1 MDAGTYLNNI
11 RDKNDD
17 NSIKYD
23 KMISEVPYI
32 TNPKDLEKLKE
43 ILNELKTEN
52 KDLYDYIISLLKKT
66 DDLSELFLLYKE
78 YKEAKLREEVLDKE
92 IRFKDIEFSNIKE
105 DLSDKEDDLKDFD
118 NIAKDLKSTG
128 KILDDLSSTT
138 SINLDRTFVDLEK
151 EDAKKLGFGTKALLA
166 LGSFLAFKNNHNI
179 VGTLLATYLSYKV
192 LTELSSSNKENY
204 IDLCNEYI
212 DSLESYKDN
221 AIEIEKN
228 LLSNLD
234 NIEKVESDLKTKY
247 KAYLKE
253 SEFKR
258 IFKLIDDIKDTVKY
272 SLKDI
277 DKTKYN
283 IDRSID
289 NGKVKIKVMEGQDKI
304 VIT

>member
-1 MDAGTYLNNI
+1 MDVKTYLNNI

-17 NSIKYD
+17 NSLKYD
-23 KMISEVPYI
+23 KMISEIPYI
-32 TNPKDLEKLKE
+32 TNPKDLDKLKE
-43 ILNELKTEN
+43 ILNELKDEN

-66 DDLSELFLLYKE
+66 DDLNELFLLYKE
-78 YKEAKLREEVLDKE
+78 YKEAKLREEVLDSEVRSKN
-92 IRFKDIEFSNIKE
+92 IEFNNIKE
-105 DLSDKEDDLKDFD
+105 DLSDKEDDLKDLE
-118 NIAKDLKSTG
+118 NIAKELKSTG

-138 SINLDRTFVDLEK
+138 SINLDRTFIDLEK
-151 EDAKKLGFGTKALLA
+151 EESKRLGFGTKALLA

-192 LTELSSSNKENY
+192 LSELSSSSKNNY

-221 AIEIEKN
+221 AIEVEKN

-234 NIEKVESDLKTKY
+234 NIEKVEKELKTKY

-258 IFKLIDDIKDTVKY
+258 IFKVIDDIKDTVKY

-277 DKTKYN
+277 DKTKDD

-289 NGKVKIKVMEGQDKI
+289 NGKAKVKIMEG
-304 VIT
+304 

>member
-1 MDAGTYLNNI
+1 MDAKTYLNNI

-17 NSIKYD
+17 NSLKYD
-23 KMISEVPYI
+23 KMISEIPYI

-43 ILNELKTEN
+43 ILTELKTEN

-66 DDLSELFLLYKE
+66 DDLNELFLLYKE
-78 YKEAKLREEVLDKE
+78 YKEAKLREEVLDNE
-92 IRFKDIEFSNIKE
+92 VRSKDIEFNNIKE

-192 LTELSSSNKENY
+192 LGELSSSNKENY

-212 DSLESYKDN
+212 DSLETYKDN

-228 LLSNLD
+228 LVSNLD

-247 KAYLKE
+247 KAYLRE
-253 SEFKR
+253 TEFKR

-277 DKTKYN
+277 DKTKDN

-289 NGKVKIKVMEGQDKI
+289 NGKVKVKVIEG
-304 VIT
+304 

>member
-1 MDAGTYLNNI
+1 MDAKTYLNNI

-17 NSIKYD
+17 NSLKYD
-23 KMISEVPYI
+23 KMISKIPYI
-32 TNPKDLEKLKE
+32 TNPKDLDKLKE
-43 ILNELKTEN
+43 ILTELRNEN
-52 KDLYDYIISLLKKT
+52 KDLYDYIVSLLKKT
-66 DDLSELFLLYKE
+66 DDLNELFLLYKE
-78 YKEAKLREEVLDKE
+78 YKEAKLREEVLDSEVRSKTT
-92 IRFKDIEFSNIKE
+92 EFNNIKE
-105 DLSDKEDDLKDFD
+105 DLSDKEDNLKDFD
-118 NIAKDLKSTG
+118 KVAKELKSTG

-138 SINLDRTFVDLEK
+138 SINLDRTFIDLEK
-151 EDAKKLGFGTKALLA
+151 EKSKRLGFGTKALLA

-192 LTELSSSNKENY
+192 LSELSSSSKNNY

-221 AIEIEKN
+221 AIEVEKN

-234 NIEKVESDLKTKY
+234 NIEKVEKELKTKY

-258 IFKLIDDIKDTVKY
+258 IFKVIDDIKDTVKY

-277 DKTKYN
+277 DKTKDD

-289 NGKVKIKVMEGQDKI
+289 NGKAKVKVMEG
-304 VIT
+304 

>member
-1 MDAGTYLNNI
+1 MDAKTYLNNI

-17 NSIKYD
+17 NSLKYD
-23 KMISEVPYI
+23 KMISEIPYI

-43 ILNELKTEN
+43 ILHELRNEN

-66 DDLSELFLLYKE
+66 DDLNELFLLYKE
-78 YKEAKLREEVLDKE
+78 YKEAKLREEVLDSEVRSKTT
-92 IRFKDIEFSNIKE
+92 EFNNIKE
-105 DLSDKEDDLKDFD
+105 DLSDKEDDLKDFE
-118 NIAKDLKSTG
+118 NIAKELKSTG
-128 KILDDLSSTT
+128 KILDDISSTT
-138 SINLDRTFVDLEK
+138 SINLDRTFNDLEK
-151 EDAKKLGFGTKALLA
+151 EESKRLGFGTKALLA

-179 VGTLLATYLSYKV
+179 IGTLLATYLSYKV
-192 LTELSSSNKENY
+192 LSELSSSSKNNY

-221 AIEIEKN
+221 AIEVEKN

-234 NIEKVESDLKTKY
+234 NIEKVEKELKTKY

-258 IFKLIDDIKDTVKY
+258 IFKVIDDIKDTVKY

-277 DKTKYN
+277 DKTKDD

-289 NGKVKIKVMEGQDKI
+289 NGKAKVKVMEG
-304 VIT
+304 

>member
-1 MDAGTYLNNI
+1 MDTKTYLNNI

-17 NSIKYD
+17 NSVKYD
-23 KMISEVPYI
+23 KMISEIPYI

-43 ILNELKTEN
+43 ILKELKTEN
-52 KDLYDYIISLLKKT
+52 KDLYDYIISLLKTT
-66 DDLSELFLLYKE
+66 DDLNELFLLYKE
-78 YKEAKLREEVLDKE
+78 YKEAKLREEVLDNE
-92 IRFKDIEFSNIKE
+92 VRAKDIEFNNIKE

-118 NIAKDLKSTG
+118 KVAKDLKSTG

-138 SINLDRTFVDLEK
+138 SINLDRTFNDLEK

-192 LTELSSSNKENY
+192 LSELLSSNKNNY

-212 DSLESYKDN
+212 DSLETYKDN
-221 AIEIEKN
+221 ALEIEKN

-247 KAYLKE
+247 KAYLRE

-258 IFKLIDDIKDTVKY
+258 IFKIINDIKDTVKY

-277 DKTKYN
+277 DKTKDD

-289 NGKVKIKVMEGQDKI
+289 NGKAKVKVMEG
-304 VIT
+304 

>member
-1 MDAGTYLNNI
+1 MDVKTYLNNI

-17 NSIKYD
+17 NSLKYD
-23 KMISEVPYI
+23 KMISEISYI
-32 TNPKDLEKLKE
+32 TNPKDLDKLKE
-43 ILNELKTEN
+43 ILTELRNEN

-66 DDLSELFLLYKE
+66 DDLNELFLLYKE
-78 YKEAKLREEVLDKE
+78 YKEAKLREEVLDSEVRSKN
-92 IRFKDIEFSNIKE
+92 IEFNNIKE
-105 DLSDKEDDLKDFD
+105 DLSDKEDDLKDFE
-118 NIAKDLKSTG
+118 NIAKELKSTG

-138 SINLDRTFVDLEK
+138 SINLDRTFIDLEK
-151 EDAKKLGFGTKALLA
+151 EESKRLGFGTKALLA

-192 LTELSSSNKENY
+192 LSELSSSSKNNY

-221 AIEIEKN
+221 AIEVEKN

-234 NIEKVESDLKTKY
+234 NIEKVEKELKTKY

-258 IFKLIDDIKDTVKY
+258 IFKVIDDIKDTVKY

-277 DKTKYN
+277 DKTKDD

-289 NGKVKIKVMEGQDKI
+289 NGKAKVKVMEG
-304 VIT
+304 

>member
-1 MDAGTYLNNI
+1 MDAKTYLNNI

-17 NSIKYD
+17 NSLKYD
-23 KMISEVPYI
+23 KMISEIPYI

-43 ILNELKTEN
+43 ILNELRNEN
-52 KDLYDYIISLLKKT
+52 KDLYDYIVSLLKKT
-66 DDLSELFLLYKE
+66 DDLNELFLLYKE
-78 YKEAKLREEVLDKE
+78 YKEAKLREEVLDSEVRSKTT
-92 IRFKDIEFSNIKE
+92 EFNNIKE

-128 KILDDLSSTT
+128 KILDDISSTA
-138 SINLDRTFVDLEK
+138 SINLDRTFNDLEK
-151 EDAKKLGFGTKALLA
+151 EESKRLGFGTKALLA

-192 LTELSSSNKENY
+192 LSELFSSNKNNY

-212 DSLESYKDN
+212 DSLETYKDN
-221 AIEIEKN
+221 AVEIEKN
-228 LLSNLD
+228 LVSNLD
-234 NIEKVESDLKTKY
+234 NIEKVEEELKTKY

-258 IFKLIDDIKDTVKY
+258 IFKVIDDIKDTVKY

-277 DKTKYN
+277 DKTKDD

-289 NGKVKIKVMEGQDKI
+289 NGKAKVKVMEG
-304 VIT
+304 

>member
-1 MDAGTYLNNI
+1 MDAKTYLNNI

-17 NSIKYD
+17 NSVKYD
-23 KMISEVPYI
+23 KMISEIPYI

-43 ILNELKTEN
+43 ILKELKTEN

-66 DDLSELFLLYKE
+66 DDLNELFLLYKE
-78 YKEAKLREEVLDKE
+78 YKEAKLREEMLDNE
-92 IRFKDIEFSNIKE
+92 VRAKDIEFNNIKE

-118 NIAKDLKSTG
+118 NIAKELKSTG

-138 SINLDRTFVDLEK
+138 SINLDRTFNDLEK

-192 LTELSSSNKENY
+192 LSELSSSNKNNY

-212 DSLESYKDN
+212 DSLETYKDN
-221 AIEIEKN
+221 ALEIEKN
-228 LLSNLD
+228 LVSNLD

-247 KAYLKE
+247 KAYLRE

-258 IFKLIDDIKDTVKY
+258 IFKVIDDIKDTVKY

-277 DKTKYN
+277 DKTKDD
-283 IDRSID
+283 IGRSID
-289 NGKVKIKVMEGQDKI
+289 NGKAKVKVMEG
-304 VIT
+304 

>member
-1 MDAGTYLNNI
+1 MDAKTYLNNI

-17 NSIKYD
+17 NSLKYD
-23 KMISEVPYI
+23 KMISEIPYI
-32 TNPKDLEKLKE
+32 TNPKDLDKLKE
-43 ILNELKTEN
+43 ILTELRNEN

-66 DDLSELFLLYKE
+66 DDLNKLFLLYKE
-78 YKEAKLREEVLDKE
+78 YKEAKLREEVLDSEVRAKN
-92 IRFKDIEFSNIKE
+92 IEFNNIKE
-105 DLSDKEDDLKDFD
+105 DLSDKEDNLKDFD
-118 NIAKDLKSTG
+118 KVAKELKSTG

-138 SINLDRTFVDLEK
+138 SINLDRTFIDLEK
-151 EDAKKLGFGTKALLA
+151 EESKRLGFGTKALLA

-192 LTELSSSNKENY
+192 LSELSSSSKNNY

-221 AIEIEKN
+221 AIEVEKN

-234 NIEKVESDLKTKY
+234 NIEKVEKELKTKY

-258 IFKLIDDIKDTVKY
+258 IFKVIDDIKDTVKY

-277 DKTKYN
+277 DKTKDD

-289 NGKVKIKVMEGQDKI
+289 NGKAKVKVMEG
-304 VIT
+304 

>member
-1 MDAGTYLNNI
+1 MDAKTYLNNI

-17 NSIKYD
+17 NSLKYD
-23 KMISEVPYI
+23 KMISEIPYI
-32 TNPKDLEKLKE
+32 TNPKDLDKLKE
-43 ILNELKTEN
+43 ILTELRNEN

-66 DDLSELFLLYKE
+66 DDLNELFLLYKE
-78 YKEAKLREEVLDKE
+78 YKEAKLREEVLDSEVRSKN
-92 IRFKDIEFSNIKE
+92 IEFNNIKE
-105 DLSDKEDDLKDFD
+105 DLSDKEDDLKDLE
-118 NIAKDLKSTG
+118 NIAKELKSTG

-138 SINLDRTFVDLEK
+138 SINLDRTFIDLEK
-151 EDAKKLGFGTKALLA
+151 EESKRLGFGTKALLA

-179 VGTLLATYLSYKV
+179 VGTLLVTYLSYKV
-192 LTELSSSNKENY
+192 LSELSSSSKNNY

-221 AIEIEKN
+221 AIEVEKN

-234 NIEKVESDLKTKY
+234 NIEKVEEELKTKY

-258 IFKLIDDIKDTVKY
+258 IFKVIDDIKDTVKY

-277 DKTKYN
+277 DKTKDD

-289 NGKVKIKVMEGQDKI
+289 NGKAKVKIMEG
-304 VIT
+304 

>member
-1 MDAGTYLNNI
+1 MDAKTYLNNI

-17 NSIKYD
+17 NSLKYD
-23 KMISEVPYI
+23 KMISEIPYI

-43 ILNELKTEN
+43 ILKELKTEN
-52 KDLYDYIISLLKKT
+52 KDLYDYIISLLKTT
-66 DDLSELFLLYKE
+66 DDLNELFLLYKE
-78 YKEAKLREEVLDKE
+78 YKEAKLREEVLDNE
-92 IRFKDIEFSNIKE
+92 VRAKDIEFNNIKE

-151 EDAKKLGFGTKALLA
+151 EDAKRLGFGTKALLA

-192 LTELSSSNKENY
+192 LSELSSSNKNNY

-212 DSLESYKDN
+212 DSLETYKDN
-221 AIEIEKN
+221 ALEIEKN
-228 LLSNLD
+228 LVSNLD

-258 IFKLIDDIKDTVKY
+258 IFKLIDDIKDTVNY

-277 DKTKYN
+277 DKTKDN

-289 NGKVKIKVMEGQDKI
+289 NGKVKIKVMEG
-304 VIT
+304 

>member
-1 MDAGTYLNNI
+1 MDVGTYLNNI

-17 NSIKYD
+17 NSLKYD
-23 KMISEVPYI
+23 KMISEIPYI

-43 ILNELKTEN
+43 ILNELKEEN
-52 KDLYDYIISLLKKT
+52 KDLYDYIIFLLKTT

-78 YKEAKLREEVLDKE
+78 YKEAKLREEVLDNEVRSKT
-92 IRFKDIEFSNIKE
+92 IEFNNIKD

-118 NIAKDLKSTG
+118 KIAKELKSTG

-138 SINLDRTFVDLEK
+138 SINLDRAFVDLEK
-151 EDAKKLGFGTKALLA
+151 EESKRLGFGTKALLA

-192 LTELSSSNKENY
+192 LGELSSSNKNNY
-204 IDLCNEYI
+204 INLCNEYI
-212 DSLESYKDN
+212 DSLEKYKDN
-221 AIEIEKN
+221 AIDIEKN

-234 NIEKVESDLKTKY
+234 NIEKVESNLKTKY

-277 DKTKYN
+277 DKTKDD

-289 NGKVKIKVMEGQDKI
+289 NGKVKVKAMEG
-304 VIT
+304 

>member
-1 MDAGTYLNNI
+1 MDVKTYLNNI

-17 NSIKYD
+17 NSLKYD
-23 KMISEVPYI
+23 KMISEIPYI
-32 TNPKDLEKLKE
+32 TNPKDLDKLKE
-43 ILNELKTEN
+43 ILTELRNEN

-66 DDLSELFLLYKE
+66 DDLNELFLLYKE
-78 YKEAKLREEVLDKE
+78 YKEAKLREEVLDREVRSKN
-92 IRFKDIEFSNIKE
+92 IEFNNIKE

-118 NIAKDLKSTG
+118 NIAKELKSTG

-138 SINLDRTFVDLEK
+138 SINLDRTFIDLEK
-151 EDAKKLGFGTKALLA
+151 EESKRLGFGTKALLA

-192 LTELSSSNKENY
+192 LSELSSSSKNNY

-221 AIEIEKN
+221 AIEVEKN

-234 NIEKVESDLKTKY
+234 NIEKVEKELKTKY

-258 IFKLIDDIKDTVKY
+258 IFKVIDDIKDTVKY

-277 DKTKYN
+277 DKTKDD

-289 NGKVKIKVMEGQDKI
+289 NGKAKVKVMEG
-304 VIT
+304 

>member
-1 MDAGTYLNNI
+1 MDAKTYLNNI

-17 NSIKYD
+17 NSLKYD
-23 KMISEVPYI
+23 KMISEIPYI
-32 TNPKDLEKLKE
+32 TNPKDLDKLKE
-43 ILNELKTEN
+43 ILTELRNEN

-66 DDLSELFLLYKE
+66 DDLNKLFLLYKE
-78 YKEAKLREEVLDKE
+78 YKEAKLREEVLDSEVRAKN
-92 IRFKDIEFSNIKE
+92 IEFNNIKE
-105 DLSDKEDDLKDFD
+105 DLSDKEDNLKDFD
-118 NIAKDLKSTG
+118 KVAKELKSTG

-138 SINLDRTFVDLEK
+138 SINLDRTFIDLEK
-151 EDAKKLGFGTKALLA
+151 EESKRLGFGTKALLA

-192 LTELSSSNKENY
+192 LSELSSSSKNNY

-221 AIEIEKN
+221 AIEVEKN

-234 NIEKVESDLKTKY
+234 NIEKVEKELKTKY

-258 IFKLIDDIKDTVKY
+258 IFKVIDDIKDTVKY

-277 DKTKYN
+277 DKTKDD

-289 NGKVKIKVMEGQDKI
+289 NGKAKVKIMEG
-304 VIT
+304 

>member
-1 MDAGTYLNNI
+1 MDAKTYLNNI

-17 NSIKYD
+17 NSLKYD
-23 KMISEVPYI
+23 KMISEIPYI

-43 ILNELKTEN
+43 ILNELRNEN

-66 DDLSELFLLYKE
+66 DDLNELFLLYKE
-78 YKEAKLREEVLDKE
+78 YKEAKLREEVLDSEVRSKN
-92 IRFKDIEFSNIKE
+92 IEFNNIKE
-105 DLSDKEDDLKDFD
+105 DLSDKEDDLKDFE
-118 NIAKDLKSTG
+118 NIAKELKSTG

-138 SINLDRTFVDLEK
+138 SINLDRTFIDLEK
-151 EDAKKLGFGTKALLA
+151 EESKRLGFGTKALLA

-192 LTELSSSNKENY
+192 LSELSSSNKNNY

-212 DSLESYKDN
+212 DSLETYKDN

-228 LLSNLD
+228 LVSNLD
-234 NIEKVESDLKTKY
+234 NIEKVEKELKTKY

-258 IFKLIDDIKDTVKY
+258 IFKVIDDIKDTVKY

-277 DKTKYN
+277 DKTKDD

-289 NGKVKIKVMEGQDKI
+289 NGKAKVKVMEG
-304 VIT
+304 

>member
-1 MDAGTYLNNI
+1 MDAKTYLNNI

-23 KMISEVPYI
+23 KMISEIPYI
-32 TNPKDLEKLKE
+32 TNPKDLEKLKD
-43 ILNELKTEN
+43 ILEELKLEN

-66 DDLSELFLLYKE
+66 DDLNELFFLYKE
-78 YKEAKLREEVLDKE
+78 YKEAKLREEMLDNE
-92 IRFKDIEFSNIKE
+92 VRAKDIEFNNIKE
-105 DLSDKEDDLKDFD
+105 DLSDKEEDLKDFD
-118 NIAKDLKSTG
+118 KVAKDLKSTG
-128 KILDDLSSTT
+128 KILDDISSTA
-138 SINLDRTFVDLEK
+138 SINLDRTFIDLEK
-151 EDAKKLGFGTKALLA
+151 EESKRLGFGTKALLA

-192 LTELSSSNKENY
+192 LSELSSSNKNNY

-212 DSLESYKDN
+212 DSLETYKDN

-228 LLSNLD
+228 LVSNLD
-234 NIEKVESDLKTKY
+234 NIEKVEEELKTKY

-258 IFKLIDDIKDTVKY
+258 IFKVIDDIKDTVKY

-277 DKTKYN
+277 DKTKDD

-289 NGKVKIKVMEGQDKI
+289 NGKVKIKVMEG
-304 VIT
+304 

>member
-1 MDAGTYLNNI
+1 MDTKTYLNNI

-17 NSIKYD
+17 NSVKYD
-23 KMISEVPYI
+23 KMISEISYI

-43 ILNELKTEN
+43 ILKELKTEN

-66 DDLSELFLLYKE
+66 DDLNELFLLYKE
-78 YKEAKLREEVLDKE
+78 YKEAKLREEMLDNE
-92 IRFKDIEFSNIKE
+92 VRAKDIEFNNIKE
-105 DLSDKEDDLKDFD
+105 DLSDKEDDLKGFD
-118 NIAKDLKSTG
+118 KIAKDLKSTG

-138 SINLDRTFVDLEK
+138 SINLDRTFNDLEK
-151 EDAKKLGFGTKALLA
+151 EDAKRLGFGTKALLA

-192 LTELSSSNKENY
+192 LSELSSSNKNNY

-212 DSLESYKDN
+212 DSLETYKDN
-221 AIEIEKN
+221 ALEIEKN
-228 LLSNLD
+228 LVSNLD

-258 IFKLIDDIKDTVKY
+258 IFKLIDDIKDTVNY

-277 DKTKYN
+277 DKTKDS

-289 NGKVKIKVMEGQDKI
+289 NGKVKIKVMEG
-304 VIT
+304 

>member
-1 MDAGTYLNNI
+1 MDAKTYLNNI

-17 NSIKYD
+17 NSLKYD
-23 KMISEVPYI
+23 KMISEIPYI

-43 ILNELKTEN
+43 ILNELRNEN

-66 DDLSELFLLYKE
+66 DDLNELFLLYKE
-78 YKEAKLREEVLDKE
+78 YKEAKLREEVLDNEVRSKTT
-92 IRFKDIEFSNIKE
+92 EFNNIKE

-118 NIAKDLKSTG
+118 KVAKDLKSTG
-128 KILDDLSSTT
+128 KILDDISSTA
-138 SINLDRTFVDLEK
+138 SINLDRTFIDLEK
-151 EDAKKLGFGTKALLA
+151 EESKRLGFGTKALLA

-192 LTELSSSNKENY
+192 LSELSSSNKNNY

-212 DSLESYKDN
+212 DSLETYKDN

-228 LLSNLD
+228 LVSNLD
-234 NIEKVESDLKTKY
+234 NIEKVEEELKTKY

-258 IFKLIDDIKDTVKY
+258 IFKVIDDIKDTVKY

-277 DKTKYN
+277 DKTKDD

-289 NGKVKIKVMEGQDKI
+289 NGKVKIKVMEG
-304 VIT
+304 

>member
-1 MDAGTYLNNI
+1 MDASTYLNNI

-23 KMISEVPYI
+23 KMISEIPYI

-43 ILNELKTEN
+43 ILSELKNEN

-92 IRFKDIEFSNIKE
+92 IRSKTKEFNNIKE
-105 DLSDKEDDLKDFD
+105 DLSDKEDNLKDFD

-192 LTELSSSNKENY
+192 LSELSSSNKENY

-212 DSLESYKDN
+212 DSLETYKDN
-221 AIEIEKN
+221 ALEIEKN

-247 KAYLKE
+247 KIYLKE

-258 IFKLIDDIKDTVKY
+258 IFKVIDDIKDTVKY

-277 DKTKYN
+277 DKTKDD

-289 NGKVKIKVMEGQDKI
+289 NGKAKVKVMEG
-304 VIT
+304 

>member
-1 MDAGTYLNNI
+1 MDVKTYLNNI

-17 NSIKYD
+17 NSLKYD
-23 KMISEVPYI
+23 KMISEIPYI
-32 TNPKDLEKLKE
+32 TNPKDLDKLKE
-43 ILNELKTEN
+43 ILNELRNEN

-66 DDLSELFLLYKE
+66 DDLNELFLLYKE
-78 YKEAKLREEVLDKE
+78 YKEAKLREEVLDNE
-92 IRFKDIEFSNIKE
+92 VRSKDIEFNNIKE

-118 NIAKDLKSTG
+118 KVAKDLKSTG
-128 KILDDLSSTT
+128 KILDDISSTT
-138 SINLDRTFVDLEK
+138 SINLDRTFIDLEK
-151 EDAKKLGFGTKALLA
+151 EESKRLGFGTKALLA

-192 LTELSSSNKENY
+192 LSELSSSNKNNY

-212 DSLESYKDN
+212 DSLETYKDN

-228 LLSNLD
+228 LVSNLD
-234 NIEKVESDLKTKY
+234 NIEKVEEELKTKY

-258 IFKLIDDIKDTVKY
+258 IFKVIDDIKDTVKY

-277 DKTKYN
+277 DKTKDD

-289 NGKVKIKVMEGQDKI
+289 NGKAKVKVMEG
-304 VIT
+304 

>member
-1 MDAGTYLNNI
+1 MDVKTYLNNI

-17 NSIKYD
+17 NSVKYD
-23 KMISEVPYI
+23 KMISEIPYI

-43 ILNELKTEN
+43 ILNELRNEN
-52 KDLYDYIISLLKKT
+52 KDLYDYIVSLLKKT
-66 DDLSELFLLYKE
+66 DDLNELFLLYKE
-78 YKEAKLREEVLDKE
+78 YKEAKLREEVLDSEVRSKTT
-92 IRFKDIEFSNIKE
+92 EFNNIKE

-128 KILDDLSSTT
+128 KILDDISSTT
-138 SINLDRTFVDLEK
+138 SINLDRTFNDLEK
-151 EDAKKLGFGTKALLA
+151 EESKRLGFGTKALLA
-166 LGSFLAFKNNHNI
+166 LGSFLAFKKNHNI

-192 LTELSSSNKENY
+192 LSELSSSNKNNY

-247 KAYLKE
+247 KAYLRE

-277 DKTKYN
+277 DKTKDN

-289 NGKVKIKVMEGQDKI
+289 NGKVKVKIMEG
-304 VIT
+304 

>member
-1 MDAGTYLNNI
+1 MDTKTYLNNI

-17 NSIKYD
+17 NSVKYD
-23 KMISEVPYI
+23 KMISEISYI

-43 ILNELKTEN
+43 ILKELKTEN
-52 KDLYDYIISLLKKT
+52 KDLYDYIISLLKTT
-66 DDLSELFLLYKE
+66 DDLNELFLLYKE
-78 YKEAKLREEVLDKE
+78 YKEAKLREEMLDNE
-92 IRFKDIEFSNIKE
+92 VRAKDIEFNNIKE
-105 DLSDKEDDLKDFD
+105 DLSDKEDDLKGFD
-118 NIAKDLKSTG
+118 KIAKDLKSTG

-166 LGSFLAFKNNHNI
+166 LGSFLTFKNNHNI

-192 LTELSSSNKENY
+192 LSELSTLNKNNY

-212 DSLESYKDN
+212 DSLETYKNN
-221 AIEIEKN
+221 ALEIEKN

-247 KAYLKE
+247 KAYLRE

-258 IFKLIDDIKDTVKY
+258 IFKIIDDIKDTVKY

-277 DKTKYN
+277 DKTKDD

-289 NGKVKIKVMEGQDKI
+289 NGKVKIKVMEG
-304 VIT
+304 

>member
-1 MDAGTYLNNI
+1 MDASTYLNNI

-23 KMISEVPYI
+23 KMISEIPYI

-43 ILNELKTEN
+43 ILSELKNEN
-52 KDLYDYIISLLKKT
+52 KNLYDYIISLLKKT

-92 IRFKDIEFSNIKE
+92 IRSKTKEFNNIKE
-105 DLSDKEDDLKDFD
+105 DLSDKEDNLKDFD

-192 LTELSSSNKENY
+192 LSELSSSNKENY

-247 KAYLKE
+247 KIYLKE

-277 DKTKYN
+277 DKTKDN

-289 NGKVKIKVMEGQDKI
+289 NGKVKIKVMEG
-304 VIT
+304 

>member
-1 MDAGTYLNNI
+1 MDAKTYLNNI

-17 NSIKYD
+17 NSLKYD
-23 KMISEVPYI
+23 KMISEIPYI

-43 ILNELKTEN
+43 ILNELRNEN
-52 KDLYDYIISLLKKT
+52 KDLYEYIVSLLKKT
-66 DDLSELFLLYKE
+66 DDLNELFLLYKE
-78 YKEAKLREEVLDKE
+78 YKEAKLREEVLDSE
-92 IRFKDIEFSNIKE
+92 VRSKDIEFNNIKE

-128 KILDDLSSTT
+128 KILDDISSTA
-138 SINLDRTFVDLEK
+138 SINLDRTFNDLEK
-151 EDAKKLGFGTKALLA
+151 EESKRLGFGTKALLA

-192 LTELSSSNKENY
+192 LSELSSSNKNNY

-212 DSLESYKDN
+212 DSLETYKDN

-228 LLSNLD
+228 LVSNLD
-234 NIEKVESDLKTKY
+234 NIEKVEEELKTKY

-258 IFKLIDDIKDTVKY
+258 IFKVIDDIKDTVKY

-277 DKTKYN
+277 DKTKDD

-289 NGKVKIKVMEGQDKI
+289 NGKAKVKVMEG
-304 VIT
+304 

>member
-1 MDAGTYLNNI
+1 MDAKTYLNNI

-17 NSIKYD
+17 NSLKYD
-23 KMISEVPYI
+23 KMISEIPYI
-32 TNPKDLEKLKE
+32 TNHKDLDKLKE
-43 ILNELKTEN
+43 ILTELRNEN
-52 KDLYDYIISLLKKT
+52 KDLYDYIVSLLKKT
-66 DDLSELFLLYKE
+66 DDLNELFLFYKE
-78 YKEAKLREEVLDKE
+78 YKEAKLREEVLDSEVRSKTT
-92 IRFKDIEFSNIKE
+92 EFNNIKE
-105 DLSDKEDDLKDFD
+105 DLSDKEDNLKDFD
-118 NIAKDLKSTG
+118 KVAKELKSTG

-138 SINLDRTFVDLEK
+138 SINLDRTFIDLEK
-151 EDAKKLGFGTKALLA
+151 EESKRLGFGTKALLA

-179 VGTLLATYLSYKV
+179 VGTLLTTYLSYKV
-192 LTELSSSNKENY
+192 LGELSSSSKNNY

-221 AIEIEKN
+221 AIEVEKN

-234 NIEKVESDLKTKY
+234 NIEKVEKELKTKY

-258 IFKLIDDIKDTVKY
+258 IFKVIDDIKDTVKY

-277 DKTKYN
+277 DKTKDD

-289 NGKVKIKVMEGQDKI
+289 NGKAKVKVMEG
-304 VIT
+304 

>member
-1 MDAGTYLNNI
+1 MDAKTYLNNI

-17 NSIKYD
+17 NSLKYD
-23 KMISEVPYI
+23 KMISEIPYI

-43 ILNELKTEN
+43 ILKELKTEN

-66 DDLSELFLLYKE
+66 DDLNELFLLYKE
-78 YKEAKLREEVLDKE
+78 YKEAKLREEVLDSEVRSKN
-92 IRFKDIEFSNIKE
+92 IEFNNIKE
-105 DLSDKEDDLKDFD
+105 DLSDKEDDLKDFE
-118 NIAKDLKSTG
+118 NIAKELKSTG
-128 KILDDLSSTT
+128 KILDDISSTA
-138 SINLDRTFVDLEK
+138 SINLDRTFNDLEK
-151 EDAKKLGFGTKALLA
+151 EESKRLGFGTKALLA

-192 LTELSSSNKENY
+192 LSELSSSSKNNY

-221 AIEIEKN
+221 AIEVEKN

-234 NIEKVESDLKTKY
+234 NIEKVEKELKTKY

-258 IFKLIDDIKDTVKY
+258 IFKVIDDIKDTVKY

-277 DKTKYN
+277 DKTKDD

-289 NGKVKIKVMEGQDKI
+289 NGKAKVKVMEG
-304 VIT
+304 

>member
-1 MDAGTYLNNI
+1 MDVKTYLNNI

-17 NSIKYD
+17 NSLKYD
-23 KMISEVPYI
+23 KMISEIPYI
-32 TNPKDLEKLKE
+32 TNPKDLDKLKE
-43 ILNELKTEN
+43 ILTELRNEN

-66 DDLSELFLLYKE
+66 DDLNELFLLYKE
-78 YKEAKLREEVLDKE
+78 YKEAKLREEMLDSEVRSKN
-92 IRFKDIEFSNIKE
+92 IEFNNIKE
-105 DLSDKEDDLKDFD
+105 DLSDKEYDLKDFD
-118 NIAKDLKSTG
+118 NIAKELKSTG

-138 SINLDRTFVDLEK
+138 RINLDRTFIDLEK
-151 EDAKKLGFGTKALLA
+151 EESKRLGFGTKALLA

-179 VGTLLATYLSYKV
+179 IGTLLATYLSYKV
-192 LTELSSSNKENY
+192 LSELSSSSKNNY

-221 AIEIEKN
+221 AIEVEKN

-234 NIEKVESDLKTKY
+234 NIEKVEKELKTKY

-258 IFKLIDDIKDTVKY
+258 IFKVIDDIKDTVKY

-277 DKTKYN
+277 DKTKDD

-289 NGKVKIKVMEGQDKI
+289 NGKAKVKVMEG
-304 VIT
+304 

>member
-1 MDAGTYLNNI
+1 MDAKTYLNNI

-23 KMISEVPYI
+23 KMISEIPYI

-43 ILNELKTEN
+43 ILSELKNEN

-92 IRFKDIEFSNIKE
+92 IRSKTKEFNNIKE
-105 DLSDKEDDLKDFD
+105 DLSDKEDNLKDFD

-192 LTELSSSNKENY
+192 LSELSSSNKENY

-247 KAYLKE
+247 KIYLKE

-277 DKTKYN
+277 DKTKDN

-289 NGKVKIKVMEGQDKI
+289 NGKVKIKVMEG
-304 VIT
+304 

>member
-1 MDAGTYLNNI
+1 MDAKTYLNSI
-11 RDKNDD
+11 RNKNDD
-17 NSIKYD
+17 NSLKYD
-23 KMISEVPYI
+23 KMISEIPYI

-43 ILNELKTEN
+43 ILNELRNEN

-66 DDLSELFLLYKE
+66 DDLNELFLLYKE
-78 YKEAKLREEVLDKE
+78 YKEAKLREEVLDSEVKS
-92 IRFKDIEFSNIKE
+92 KDIEFNNIKE

-128 KILDDLSSTT
+128 KILDDISSTT
-138 SINLDRTFVDLEK
+138 SINLDRTFNDLEK
-151 EDAKKLGFGTKALLA
+151 EESRRLGFGTKALLA
-166 LGSFLAFKNNHNI
+166 LGSLLAFKNNHNI
-179 VGTLLATYLSYKV
+179 IGTLLATYLSYKV
-192 LTELSSSNKENY
+192 LSELSSSNKNNY

-212 DSLESYKDN
+212 DSLETYKDN

-228 LLSNLD
+228 LVSNLD
-234 NIEKVESDLKTKY
+234 NIEKVEEELKTKY

-258 IFKLIDDIKDTVKY
+258 IFKVIDDIKDTVKY

-277 DKTKYN
+277 DKTKDD

-289 NGKVKIKVMEGQDKI
+289 NGKAKVKVMEG
-304 VIT
+304 

>member
-1 MDAGTYLNNI
+1 MDVKTYLNNI

-17 NSIKYD
+17 NSLKYD
-23 KMISEVPYI
+23 KMISEIPYI

-43 ILNELKTEN
+43 ILTELRNEN

-66 DDLSELFLLYKE
+66 DDLNELFLLYKE
-78 YKEAKLREEVLDKE
+78 YKEAKLREEVLDSEVKS
-92 IRFKDIEFSNIKE
+92 KDIEFNNIKE

-138 SINLDRTFVDLEK
+138 SINLDRTFIDLEK
-151 EDAKKLGFGTKALLA
+151 EESKRLGFGTKALLA

-192 LTELSSSNKENY
+192 LSELSSSNKNNY

-221 AIEIEKN
+221 AIEVEKN

-234 NIEKVESDLKTKY
+234 NIEKVEKELKTKY

-258 IFKLIDDIKDTVKY
+258 IFKVIDDIKDTVKY

-277 DKTKYN
+277 DKTKDD

-289 NGKVKIKVMEGQDKI
+289 NGKAKVKVMEG
-304 VIT
+304 